1 MCILVVCLLTAMLYL
16 LSNLGMGNMKRG
28 DGYMDAFE
36 PILSK
41 VPWLPV
47 IGNHE
52 YYDGT
57 SLYRYV
63 NQTDYEAVLPAFPS
77 PATASLVRKAQP
89 SCMRWPIA

>member
-1 MCILVVCLLTAMLYL
+1 MVTYL

-36 PILSK
+36 PILTK

-52 YYDGT
+52 YYDGS

-77 PATASLVRKAQP
+77 PATASLVRETQP
-89 SCMRWPIA
+89 WSGPLGSFKSMHALSR